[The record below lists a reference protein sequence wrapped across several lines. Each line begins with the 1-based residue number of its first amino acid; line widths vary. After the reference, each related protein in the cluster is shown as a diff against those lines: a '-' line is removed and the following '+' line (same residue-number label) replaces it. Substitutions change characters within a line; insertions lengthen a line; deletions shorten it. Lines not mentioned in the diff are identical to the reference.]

1 MNPSTIIS
9 LAVGD
14 NDGPRHYINHEDGK
28 ISLFLDDSL
37 KVTIYGTRDQ
47 IVEWALDLAEYVI
60 DQVEPV
66 PLKAA
71 S

>member
-1 MNPSTIIS
+1 MNPSTTIS

-14 NDGPRHYINHEDGK
+14 NDGPRHYCDHDTGN
-28 ISLFLDDSL
+28 ISVFLDDSL
-37 KVTIYGTRDQ
+37 KVTLYGTREQ
-47 IVEWALDLAEYVI
+47 IVEWALDVAEYVI